1 MKRIFK
7 SNIKEIIKYFLLC
20 ILVSVITVTEA
31 FLVNSFAETAKFG
44 NYAKFKFILFATI
57 IYIMFQGISYFIQS
71 YHSNK
76 LVQKLTFDLREQIF
90 KNIIF
95 NQDINKTDEQKNN
108 EIIALTTQVES
119 IQEKYFSSIFW
130 GGYLFTQFI
139 LATIVSIIIKPE
151 FIFFILIL
159 SVPMLLVPTIFKN
172 RIMNSKQNVINKQKK
187 FISKILDYVQGVS
200 ALIFAKKEKEVYS
213 RYKVD
218 KTDYFAS
225 EIKFVNLNSKV
236 EMFNYMSTSIL
247 YLGVWITG
255 IYFVIIGDFTLQKV
269 IAFTQ
274 LVGMIVVPLNNVLTI
289 SNNYFSGQE
298 IINSIKH
305 YLHSFEV
312 ETYKEKPL
320 VDINKIKFNNVTFKD
335 KEHIILDKISFNIDF
350 NKKYILVGES
360 GSGKSS
366 IVNLI
371 FNKSIIYSGNILFN
385 SIDKNNIDYDS
396 IISNIGYFPQKSHVF
411 DATIKD
417 NITLFD
423 NNFTDEQVI
432 SILKVV
438 NLSYKDIYQMV
449 GEKSKSLSGG
459 ERQKLLLARILIR
472 NYKFIILD
480 EPTSGLDNDAVIE
493 MEKLMLSL
501 NIGFLLITH
510 NYSENLKK
518 GVDNLIYLKKGQN
531 VVVETNSNF

>member
-71 YHSNK
+71 YYSNK

-320 VDINKIKFNNVTFKD
+320 VDINKIKF
-335 KEHIILDKISFNIDF
+335 
-350 NKKYILVGES
+350 
-360 GSGKSS
+360 
-366 IVNLI
+366 
-371 FNKSIIYSGNILFN
+371 
-385 SIDKNNIDYDS
+385 
-396 IISNIGYFPQKSHVF
+396 
-411 DATIKD
+411 
-417 NITLFD
+417 
-423 NNFTDEQVI
+423 
-432 SILKVV
+432 
-438 NLSYKDIYQMV
+438 
-449 GEKSKSLSGG
+449 
-459 ERQKLLLARILIR
+459 
-472 NYKFIILD
+472 
-480 EPTSGLDNDAVIE
+480 
-493 MEKLMLSL
+493 
-501 NIGFLLITH
+501 
-510 NYSENLKK
+510 
-518 GVDNLIYLKKGQN
+518 
-531 VVVETNSNF
+531 